1 MDKSCNFLY
10 SRVKLAKLFYKDP
23 PNSLKELLMSKSPE
37 CSNLI
42 NKAKEN
48 YQRKMAEILQ
58 NPLTV
63 PKPYWSIPTNLIGK
77 QNS

>member
-1 MDKSCNFLY
+1 
-10 SRVKLAKLFYKDP
+10 
-23 PNSLKELLMSKSPE
+23 MSKSPE

-58 NPLTV
+58 KPSYS
-63 PKPYWSIPTNLIGK
+63 PKTILVNTYELNRQTKFLILHVDIK
-77 QNS
+77 

>member
-1 MDKSCNFLY
+1 
-10 SRVKLAKLFYKDP
+10 
-23 PNSLKELLMSKSPE
+23 MSKSPE